1 MKKLYFTPTSESLDA
16 DTTSIL
22 AGSGP
27 HVLEGDGDGE
37 SQVVNPGDEEP
48 SDGDAALSKKHL
60 DWEELY

>member
-1 MKKLYFTPTSESLDA
+1 MKKHYTAPTSETIDI
-16 DTTSIL
+16 DTSSIL

-37 SQVVNPGDEEP
+37 SQVVNPGDEES

-60 DWEELY
+60 GWDEWN

>member
-1 MKKLYFTPTSESLDA
+1 MKKHYSAPTSETIDIDPS
-16 DTTSIL
+16 SIL

-37 SQVVNPGDEEP
+37 SQVVNPGDEES

-60 DWEELY
+60 GWDEWN